1 MLLRL
6 EGEGKNKFGIGAKV
20 TVYYNNTIAVQEQMP
35 MRGFESTVDSRLLFG
50 LGKTNKID
58 SVVVSWVG
66 GRQSVLKNV
75 QSNSR
80 IVVKQGEA
88 VMNGQLTVDNGQL
101 YQTSANQKSDIHQI
115 FTSATSNHGL
125 NFIHKENNYVDF
137 DRDRLIF
144 QMLST
149 QGPHMAKGD
158 VNKDGLDDIYICG
171 ASGQTGA
178 LYVQTKQG
186 SFIKTNEARLAKD
199 SLCEDTDALFFDC
212 DNDGD
217 EDLFV
222 CSGGNEFS
230 PNSTALISR
239 LYIND
244 GKGNFTKSPQVLP
257 SPIIFE
263 SASCVKAADYDT
275 DGDMDLFVGV
285 RLKPMH
291 YGDVC
296 KSYILQNNGKGI
308 FTDVTQSVAPA
319 LIQAGMVTD
328 AAWLDYDK
336 DGKQDLVVT
345 GEYMPVRI
353 LHNDGKGKLE
363 ETTGNAGLEKTNGW
377 WNRIAIADINN
388 DGYADIVAANHG
400 LNSRFKATEQKP
412 VSMYVNDFAGNG
424 TTQQIIT
431 CYNGDSAYPMLLRHD
446 LVNVIPALKKKYLKY
461 ESYKDQ
467 TIEDIFTKEQLQT
480 AVKLTANTM
489 QSSVFI
495 NNKNGTFTTKALPSP
510 AQLSPMYA
518 IEVNDF
524 DDDGNADIIIGGNF
538 YESKPEAGIYD
549 ASYGLFLKG
558 DGKGNFTALS
568 AQQSGI
574 NIRGA
579 VRDITMMNVG
589 KEKCLIVAKNDDQIQ
604 ILDIKK

>member
-1 MLLRL
+1 M
-6 EGEGKNKFGIGAKV
+6 
-20 TVYYNNTIAVQEQMP
+20 
-35 MRGFESTVDSRLLFG
+35 
-50 LGKTNKID
+50 
-58 SVVVSWVG
+58 
-66 GRQSVLKNV
+66 
-75 QSNSR
+75 
-80 IVVKQGEA
+80 
-88 VMNGQLTVDNGQL
+88 
-101 YQTSANQKSDIHQI
+101 
-115 FTSATSNHGL
+115 
-125 NFIHKENNYVDF
+125 
-137 DRDRLIF
+137 
-144 QMLST
+144 
-149 QGPHMAKGD
+149 
-158 VNKDGLDDIYICG
+158 
-171 ASGQTGA
+171 
-178 LYVQTKQG
+178 
-186 SFIKTNEARLAKD
+186 
-199 SLCEDTDALFFDC
+199 
-212 DNDGD
+212 
-217 EDLFV
+217 
-222 CSGGNEFS
+222 
-230 PNSTALISR
+230 
-239 LYIND
+239 
-244 GKGNFTKSPQVLP
+244 LP

-345 GEYMPVRI
+345 GEYMSVRI
-353 LHNDGKGKLE
+353 LHNNGKGKLE

-524 DDDGNADIIIGGNF
+524 DDDSNADIIIGGNF

-579 VRDITMMNVG
+579 VRDITTMNVS
-589 KEKCLIVAKNDDQIQ
+589 KKKCLVVALNNERVRMI
-604 ILDIKK
+604 DIDK